1 MEMST
6 VNIILGIVFIF
17 FLFLIKE
24 LAKSKSKNK
33 YRKKR
38 IPKFSNDYF
47 NDKNLLETQ
56 NERIKSLLNTDLK
69 SVSLMNKE
77 EFLIFQSLEKL
88 LNERFVKQKYR
99 LFTQVGLGG
108 FIKTKK
114 SERICS
120 EDERKAFFS
129 INQLRADFLIIDR
142 FGKPVLVIE
151 YQGTGHRLNNSTD
164 RDTRKRYAC
173 NKVGIE
179 LIEILGKED
188 QSYLNKVILFLDNHQ
203 NKLR

>member
-1 MEMST
+1 M
-6 VNIILGIVFIF
+6 
-17 FLFLIKE
+17 KE
-24 LAKSKSKNK
+24 KH
-33 YRKKR
+33 
-38 IPKFSNDYF
+38 
-47 NDKNLLETQ
+47 
-56 NERIKSLLNTDLK
+56 
-69 SVSLMNKE
+69 
-77 EFLIFQSLEKL
+77 
-88 LNERFVKQKYR
+88 
-99 LFTQVGLGG
+99 
-108 FIKTKK
+108 
-114 SERICS
+114 
-120 EDERKAFFS
+120 FFS

-188 QSYLNKVILFLDNHQ
+188 QSYLNKVILFLDNHK

>member
-1 MEMST
+1 MALFLFSFYF
-6 VNIILGIVFIF
+6 LFIF

-120 EDERKAFFS
+120 EDERKAFFF
-129 INQLRADFLIIDR
+129 N
-142 FGKPVLVIE
+142 
-151 YQGTGHRLNNSTD
+151 
-164 RDTRKRYAC
+164 
-173 NKVGIE
+173 
-179 LIEILGKED
+179 
-188 QSYLNKVILFLDNHQ
+188 
-203 NKLR
+203 